1 MMRESIREYTEAV
14 PERYRWALS
23 VGCYARGIHWEGV
36 REVVGTAHTLLSI
49 TNSRPS
55 VDLRIDSQ

>member
-14 PERYRWALS
+14 RERYRWALS
-23 VGCYARGIHWEGV
+23 VVCCARGIHWEGV
-36 REVVGTAHTLLSI
+36 RGGWAQPTLLSI

-55 VDLRIDSQ
+55 VNLRIDLQ